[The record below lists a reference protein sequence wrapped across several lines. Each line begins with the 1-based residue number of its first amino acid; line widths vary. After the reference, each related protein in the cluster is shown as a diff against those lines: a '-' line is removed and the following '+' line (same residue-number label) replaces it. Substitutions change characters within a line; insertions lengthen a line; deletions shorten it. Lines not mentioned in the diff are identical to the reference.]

1 MMTWCFSTLILNQ
14 GCFDTKKLLLRIAAK
29 HNVNTAYLW
38 CLINYETFA
47 KSAGTVDVIT
57 ASFVEILR
65 SSMLAAKYSA
75 RTFYKKSAIDGF
87 IVMPISRWF
96 RIEYISSVRVAGFI

>member
-1 MMTWCFSTLILNQ
+1 MMTLCFSTLIVNQ

-65 SSMLAAKYSA
+65 GSMLAAKYSA
-75 RTFYKKSAIDGF
+75 RTFCKK
-87 IVMPISRWF
+87 IS
-96 RIEYISSVRVAGFI
+96 Y